1 MYRLKVV
8 KNHEREFFDLD
19 AVDVKQAQ
27 INASA
32 KLILDNENGV
42 KYEFATLEFVN
53 EIKKID
59 LEQVYLSNFKMPEH
73 YKIFSWDWKESAPID
88 DILEY
93 SRELMN
99 AGHTFYQHYIPT
111 GSDQYELLITTIEE
125 ISVED
130 LLAIY
135 NKNIMLSEDF
145 EDEEDY

>member
-8 KNHEREFFDLD
+8 KDRAREFFDLD
-19 AVDVKQAQ
+19 ADNIKEAQ
-27 INASA
+27 IKASA
-32 KLILDNENGV
+32 KLILDSENGV
-42 KYEFATLEFVN
+42 KYDFAILEVAN
-53 EIKKID
+53 EVKKID

-88 DILEY
+88 DIFEY
-93 SRELMN
+93 VQELTN
-99 AGHTFYQHYIPT
+99 AGHKFYQHYIPT
-111 GSDQYELLITTIEE
+111 GSDQYELLVSNVKE

-130 LLAIY
+130 LMAIY